1 MLTVHESKFDDFG
14 LSFEIFEKDK
24 PLPELQTKFNKEIGE
39 IDHIFFTYYQNIVK
53 NYDSKY
59 YVLTNKASSNIQD
72 VGYARTV
79 IDEFYWNLYEIFI
92 ENDFRELGLG
102 TQLFEYINNE
112 SKKTK
117 SEIRTYALPSD
128 RQAKNFFES
137 NSITAKLLVM
147 ERKREHNRY
156 RP

>member
-1 MLTVHESKFDDFG
+1 MHESKFEDFG
-14 LSFEIFEKDK
+14 LTFEILEKDK
-24 PLPELQTKFNKEIGE
+24 PPSVLQKKFDNEIGK
-39 IDHIFFTYYQNIVK
+39 IDPVLFSYYQNIIK
-53 NYDSKY
+53 NYDSKH
-59 YVLTNKASSNIQD
+59 YVLTCKASDNIND
-72 VGYARTV
+72 IGYARIV

-92 ENDFRELGLG
+92 EYDFRELGLG
-102 TQLFEYINNE
+102 TQLFEYINNQ
-112 SKKTK
+112 SKSLK

-128 RQAKNFFES
+128 RQAKNFYES

>member
-1 MLTVHESKFDDFG
+1 MHESKFDDFG
-14 LSFEIFEKDK
+14 LTFEILEKDR
-24 PLPELQTKFNKEIGE
+24 PPSVLQKKFNNE
-39 IDHIFFTYYQNIVK
+39 IDQIDHVFFTYYQNIVK
-53 NYDSKY
+53 NYDSKH
-59 YVLTNKASSNIQD
+59 YVLSYKTSNNIQD
-72 VGYARTV
+72 VGYARIV

-92 ENDFRELGLG
+92 EYDFRGLGLG

-112 SKKTK
+112 SKLTK
-117 SEIRTYALPSD
+117 SDIRTYALPSD
-128 RQAKNFFES
+128 RQAKNFYES